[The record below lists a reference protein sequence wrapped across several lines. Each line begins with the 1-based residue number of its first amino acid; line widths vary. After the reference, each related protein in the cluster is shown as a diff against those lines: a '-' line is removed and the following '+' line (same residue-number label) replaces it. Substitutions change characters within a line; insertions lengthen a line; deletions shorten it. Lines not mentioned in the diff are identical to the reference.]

1 MSTGHQ
7 LVGPI
12 SKQRKKA
19 ELQAIA
25 RALGIPD
32 NGTVPALVLII
43 KAHLQQHPDLFDN
56 PQFQGLFQYRAR
68 AGGEQKTS
76 ADKVA
81 EDLSEQGKDHVP
93 TG

>member
-32 NGTVPALVLII
+32 NGTAPALVLII
-43 KAHLQQHPDLFDN
+43 KAHLQQHPDLFN
-56 PQFQGLFQYRAR
+56 TLSSKASSNTGLELVENKRPVQIR
-68 AGGEQKTS
+68 
-76 ADKVA
+76 
-81 EDLSEQGKDHVP
+81 
-93 TG
+93 